1 LCRFWI
7 RDWRGVERGERER
20 EREHKRR
27 RKRRAV
33 KGKAAKVKL
42 GQEPEQ
48 AFVQIKEETVWSIRS
63 VRDKWNQAWTGVSCR
78 VHMSCSLESELWAGE
93 RATLVLIPPLDG
105 FDFGALPFDLGG
117 AHDET
122 QSVTLQD
129 IWLPD
134 WLDQRWLDGR

>member
-1 LCRFWI
+1 MCRFWI

-20 EREHKRR
+20 K

-33 KGKAAKVKL
+33 EVKAAKVKSGL
-42 GQEPEQ
+42 EPEPEPD
-48 AFVQIKEETVWSIRS
+48 VVEIKADTVWSIIS
-63 VRDKWNQAWTGVSCR
+63 VRSKWHQAWTGVSCR
-78 VHMSCSLESELWAGE
+78 VHLSCSLKSELWPGG
-93 RATLVLIPPLDG
+93 RVILVLTLLDG

-129 IWLPD
+129 VWLPD
-134 WLDQRWLDGR
+134 WLDQQWLDGR